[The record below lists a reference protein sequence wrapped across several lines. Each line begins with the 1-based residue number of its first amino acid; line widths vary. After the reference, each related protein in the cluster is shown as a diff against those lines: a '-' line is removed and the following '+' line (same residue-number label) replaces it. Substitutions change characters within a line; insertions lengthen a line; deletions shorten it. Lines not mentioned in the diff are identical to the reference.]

1 MAQCL
6 RIVRVVSNDTLNF
19 KIETFLNL
27 NVIAAKIFA
36 VKDKASLVIM
46 WKIIPT
52 VEFDKIINFYIHVG
66 NG

>member
-27 NVIAAKIFA
+27 NVIASKIFA